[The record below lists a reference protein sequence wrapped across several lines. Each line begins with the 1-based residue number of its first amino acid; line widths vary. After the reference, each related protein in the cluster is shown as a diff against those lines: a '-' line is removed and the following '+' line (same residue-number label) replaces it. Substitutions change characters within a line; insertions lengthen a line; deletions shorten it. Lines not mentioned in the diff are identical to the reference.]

1 MYPRVKVRV
10 ETNEE
15 NQYAYEK
22 SSLQSLKG
30 FQWLSLDDSSS
41 LDESPQSPV
50 RIPGSYVPKSKDN
63 KKTVLEEKPV
73 NVRAS
78 SIPRPRAVLSSPD
91 NDEINRS
98 KMTTRREL
106 LSGQKNHNLCQN
118 RHTQCKVI
126 PRYAASFTSSIV
138 GNKEAVERKNDY
150 RAKGTSPSA
159 GPQRRKTMKSK

>member
-78 SIPRPRAVLSSPD
+78 SIPRPRAVLSSP
-91 NDEINRS
+91 
-98 KMTTRREL
+98 
-106 LSGQKNHNLCQN
+106 GQKNHNLCQN